1 MGGLKQLKNYWFF
14 SLKIVIVMVVALII
28 WGAMIY
34 NRHVILYEK
43 QLNILVN
50 YIYDEVSPDDV
61 TSVYQRFVNLDSE

>member
-1 MGGLKQLKNYWFF
+1 
-14 SLKIVIVMVVALII
+14 MVVALII

-61 TSVYQRFVNLDSE
+61 TSVYQRFINLDSDYGFRRFFD